1 MTKRKL
7 QKKELVKKLVEQGI
21 MAVGNLAQVQKLAKD
36 QNMTIIEENLP
47 KVKEGW
53 EGKSKGILQVLQE
66 RGFIDTLNLKQ
77 YTMDGRKDAYGV
89 HQPNTS
95 LKYLLVSCKD
105 FKNKESLLQSMGRT
119 MGMLVD

>member
-1 MTKRKL
+1 
-7 QKKELVKKLVEQGI
+7 